1 MMAASTYLFTALDDI
16 KWANE
21 SVRQTTGK
29 YASNHALAVVGYIVN
44 VTHRVFYLV

>member
-1 MMAASTYLFTALDDI
+1 MMEASTYLFTALDDI

-21 SVRQTTGK
+21 SVRQTAGEN
-29 YASNHALAVVGYIVN
+29 ASDHALAVVAHIVN